1 MLRILA
7 FILVVSGWVF
17 GNTAWASIVNEPMTG
32 VSSPGWVIGGSAYLT
47 ASTGVDTAG
56 DGWLRITEPLTNQ
69 SGFAFFDSPFDIST
83 GVVIQFDYAT
93 WGGNGADGYSVFL
106 FDGSYD
112 AMTFAPGA
120 SGGSLGYDKKTVA
133 PLHAGLTGGYIGIG
147 IDEYGNFSNPTEGR
161 LGGPGQQVNEV
172 GVRGPYNHPSGAYYW
187 LGGSGAIAGN
197 QLAYNNQLYRP
208 IQYSLPIP
216 QGRDQADAGRGAKL
230 PAGRYLYPV
239 RL

>member
-1 MLRILA
+1 MLVS
-7 FILVVSGWVF
+7 ILVVSGWF
-17 GNTAWASIVNEPMTG
+17 FTNSAWASIVNEPMTG
-32 VSSPGWVIGGSAYLT
+32 ATSPGWVIGGSAYLS
-47 ASTGVDTAG
+47 ASTGVDPVG
-56 DGWLRITEPLTNQ
+56 DGWLRITEPLNDQ
-69 SGFAFFDSPFDIST
+69 AGFAFFDSPFDIST

-112 AMTFAPGA
+112 ELTFAPGA

-133 PLHAGLTGGYIGIG
+133 PLHPGLTGGYIGIG

-187 LGGSGAIAGN
+187 LG
-197 QLAYNNQLYRP
+197 
-208 IQYSLPIP
+208 
-216 QGRDQADAGRGAKL
+216 
-230 PAGRYLYPV
+230 
-239 RL
+239 